1 MLTSLPPAS
10 SIRDGAEFI
19 LGILES
25 TNSAASHTPDLQ
37 TAGRYGCLEER
48 ISSVTCECDTDLA
61 SSDQRLHSAVIE
73 SELARVERAIY
84 AVDWPGR
91 LAAQHLLDPSVER
104 AARCL

>member
-37 TAGRYGCLEER
+37 TKRHVRLFRREDFL
-48 ISSVTCECDTDLA
+48 CECDTDLA
-61 SSDQRLHSAVIE
+61 FGDQRLHSAVIE